1 MLESLSNKVV
11 GLQARKFIK
20 KGLQQ
25 HIYFFRTNKIF
36 KGVRNRIL
44 RTILVWSLFCLIR
57 LYVGLHFLRFLLEN

>member
-1 MLESLSNKVV
+1 MLESLSNKAV

-20 KGLQQ
+20 KELQ
-25 HIYFFRTNKIF
+25 HIYFFRTDKIF

-57 LYVGLHFLRFLLEN
+57 FYVGLHFLRFLLEN

>member
-1 MLESLSNKVV
+1 MLECLSNKVV

-20 KGLQQ
+20 KGLQ
-25 HIYFFRTNKIF
+25 HIYFFRTDKIF